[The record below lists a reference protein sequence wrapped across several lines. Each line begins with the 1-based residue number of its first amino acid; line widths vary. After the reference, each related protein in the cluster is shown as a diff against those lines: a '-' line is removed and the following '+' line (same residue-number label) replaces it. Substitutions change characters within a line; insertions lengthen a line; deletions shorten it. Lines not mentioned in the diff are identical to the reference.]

1 MTTLSKKTN
10 KELLEIVT
18 ELATDLFQDEPRKQ
32 GMAQAWVAPV
42 VFTDTDSPVINMD
55 ESVFGDDVYDLID
68 AVSVSIDGTYNYY
81 ALMTSGWASPLSGTD
96 DETPPSQHPERRR
109 VNLLCLA
116 SRNGKQASAMRMS
129 GNPEL
134 VTDNGNAK
142 GSLASALAD
151 LFA

>member
-18 ELATDLFQDEPRKQ
+18 ELGTDLFQDEPTKQ
-32 GMAQAWVAPV
+32 GMAQCWVAPV
-42 VFTDTDSPVINMD
+42 VFTDTDTPVINMSM
-55 ESVFGDDVYDLID
+55 SVFGDDVYDLLAD
-68 AVSVSIDGTYNYY
+68 VSIDETYNYY
-81 ALMTSGWASPLSGTD
+81 ALMTSGWASPINGTD
-96 DETPPSQHPERRR
+96 SETPPSQHPERRR

-129 GNPEL
+129 GNPEI

>member
-1 MTTLSKKTN
+1 
-10 KELLEIVT
+10 
-18 ELATDLFQDEPRKQ
+18 
-32 GMAQAWVAPV
+32 MAQAWVAPV
-42 VFTDTDSPVINMD
+42 VFTETDTPVINMS
-55 ESVFGDDVYDLID
+55 ESVFGDDVYDLLAD
-68 AVSVSIDGTYNYY
+68 VSIDETYNYY
-81 ALMTSGWASPLSGTD
+81 ALMTSGWASPIDETD
-96 DETPPSQHPERRR
+96 DETPPSQHRR

-129 GNPEL
+129 GNPEI